1 MINYELINY
10 ELIVKLFNIGKL
22 GIESAEWLLK
32 QGLCLII
39 KDGVVMGITDN
50 VL

>member
-1 MINYELINY
+1 MINY

-32 QGLCLII
+32 QGMRLIV
-39 KDGVVMGITDN
+39 KDGVVIGITDN